1 GFTYR
6 PTTSRSFDSKLG
18 SVESL
23 EVSTFHSRIR
33 RACHIRATVS
43 LPIPYRAAI
52 DLVDQHAE
60 PSSGTVCNVSCT
72 IASTTSSPSTTGRPR
87 PARMSPTAAVP
98 SAANRLRHR
107 RTDFGVDAHRRAI
120 SAFET
125 PSVAH
130 NNALAWRT
138 SRAGAVCERAS
149 RSSSARCP
157 PVISK
162 APAAATIPPTL
173 QQITIYATH
182 RRCSPSAVLLR
193 NAIPSVLHQR
203 HIGRVLR
210 SSCNP
215 RGRRLA
221 SSRGREPQPGRCPSL
236 WPGDLRN
243 DGISVAAAGA
253 DGSET

>member
-1 GFTYR
+1 VRSRAWTWVFSSKQNTAAAAGGFTYR

-18 SVESL
+18 SVDSL
-23 EVSTFHSRIR
+23 KVSTFHGRIR

-87 PARMSPTAAVP
+87 PARMRPTAAVP

-173 QQITIYATH
+173 RQITI
-182 RRCSPSAVLLR
+182 
-193 NAIPSVLHQR
+193 
-203 HIGRVLR
+203 
-210 SSCNP
+210 
-215 RGRRLA
+215 
-221 SSRGREPQPGRCPSL
+221 
-236 WPGDLRN
+236 
-243 DGISVAAAGA
+243 
-253 DGSET
+253 